1 MSDPDGRWND
11 QWRPWQM
18 DELKERARS
27 APAARPAD
35 LERQARIRRRA
46 QEHQAALEAER
57 QRIHDEARDKG
68 YQDGFEAGRKEGH
81 EEGLKQGRAKGE
93 EELRQKTQDT
103 IAPLQPLAARFGE
116 AIAQLDDEIADALV
130 NLAIA
135 TGRQLAGDALKA
147 SPEQILDIVRE
158 LIHVEPAL
166 SGKPRLWLHPEDMTI
181 VEEQL
186 GHEIESAGWQLQPDD
201 QLSRGGCRVTS
212 QSGELDASWESR
224 FEAIS
229 DQVRHRL
236 PAHSAVSQEQEQEQ
250 EQDQETEA

>member
-1 MSDPDGRWND
+1 MSDPDDRWNA

-18 DELKERARS
+18 DELKERARTAS
-27 APAARPAD
+27 AARPAD

-57 QRIHDEARDKG
+57 QRVHDEAREKG

-81 EEGLKQGRAKGE
+81 DEGLKQGRAQGE
-93 EELRQKTQDT
+93 EELRQKMHDT
-103 IAPLQPLAARFGE
+103 IAPLQPLASRFGE

-166 SGKPRLWLHPEDMTI
+166 SGKPRLWLHPEDMVI

-186 GHEIESAGWQLQPDD
+186 GNEIEGAGWQLQPDD
-201 QLSRGGCRVTS
+201 QLSRGGCKVTS

-224 FEAIS
+224 FEAIA
-229 DQVRHRL
+229 DQIRQRL
-236 PAHSAVSQEQEQEQ
+236 PAHPVLNNQQ